1 MSLKNIPDEQL
12 VKLTGEGSEA
22 AFDELYSRYSRKMLA
37 FFYRM
42 FNNDEDK
49 AQDALQDIFM
59 KLVEKPGLFDTGK
72 KFSSWF
78 FSVAWNMCKNEYKHN
93 TVKNNVHAAI
103 KYDSSINDESIFS
116 KVSGRIDGDT
126 FRATLLEALSAVSE
140 EKRSAFLLKY
150 QEDLS
155 IKEIAEAQSCSEG
168 TVKSRLFY
176 TIKYLAAKLAAFNP
190 KI

>member
-1 MSLKNIPDEQL
+1 MTLKSRSDERLVQL
-12 VKLTGEGSEA
+12 IREGSEP
-22 AFDELYSRYSRKMLA
+22 AFDELYARYSRRMLV

-59 KLVEKPGLFDTGK
+59 KLIERPELFDTGK

-78 FSVAWNMCKNEYKHN
+78 FSVAWNMCKNEYKHS
-93 TVKNNVHAAI
+93 TVKSSAHAEI
-103 KYDSSINDESIFS
+103 RYRSSPADESAFS
-116 KVSGRIDGDT
+116 EISGKIDST
-126 FRATLLEALSAVSE
+126 VFRRTLYAALESVSE

-150 QEDLS
+150 QENMS
-155 IKEIAEAQSCSEG
+155 IKEIAEVQACSEG

-176 TIKYLAAKLAAFNP
+176 TIKYLAGKLAAFDP
-190 KI
+190 KN